1 MELHTMKLKVH
12 EVCLALIQSRID
24 GLNNELRGFQ
34 AAANEES
41 KSSAGDKYETGRAM
55 MHLEKEKV
63 ASQLNQVLKQQKVLR
78 ELHPERKSEKVE
90 LGSLL
95 STDQGLFY
103 ISISLGL
110 IQTPEKV
117 FCISPVAPLGAA
129 FLGKKPGDLV
139 SFNGKSYKIGEVT

>member
-1 MELHTMKLKVH
+1 MELHVLKMEVH
-12 EVCLALIQSRID
+12 EVCMTLIQSRID

-63 ASQLNQVLKQQKVLR
+63 SSQLNQVLKQQKVLR
-78 ELHPERKSEKVE
+78 ELHPERKSDNVE

-95 STDQGLFY
+95 STDQGMFY

-110 IQTPEKV
+110 IQTPQAV

-129 FLGKKPGDLV
+129 FLGKKAGNLV
-139 SFNGKSYKIGEVT
+139 SFNGKSYKIEEVS

>member
-1 MELHTMKLKVH
+1 MELHELKKKVH
-12 EVCLALIQSRID
+12 EVCMTLIQSRVD
-24 GLNNELRGFQ
+24 ALNQELKGFQ

-78 ELHPERKSEKVE
+78 ELHSERKSEEAE

-110 IQTPEKV
+110 IQTPEAV
-117 FCISPVAPLGAA
+117 FGISPVAPLGTA
-129 FLGKKPGDLV
+129 FLGKKTGDVV
-139 SFNGKSYKIGEVT
+139 SFNGKSYKINGVA